1 VLPAVKPARN
11 NSLVL
16 ESFNIKSGVLSKKG
30 RYQNLLSQNPSQE
43 SLRSKN
49 IKLNQEQ
56 QRILE
61 LINKQDQLN
70 KKQTLPKNFL
80 QELDQIIE
88 SQSHLVDFNELLK
101 TSPKEREQK
110 QLLISARIP
119 RSTLQTRRRRAFM

>member
-80 QELDQIIE
+80 QELEQIIE

-110 QLLISARIP
+110 QFLKDY
-119 RSTLQTRRRRAFM
+119 